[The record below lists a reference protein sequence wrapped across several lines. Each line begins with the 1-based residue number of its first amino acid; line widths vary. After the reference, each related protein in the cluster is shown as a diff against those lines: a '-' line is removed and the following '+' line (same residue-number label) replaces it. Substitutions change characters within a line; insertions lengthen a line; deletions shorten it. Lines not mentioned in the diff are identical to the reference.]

1 MRDNDPQMPA
11 RRACVA
17 ALCGVALLLAAGC
30 GSDGGSSS
38 TRSGRKTV
46 QLALDFTPNAVHAPI
61 YAAVR
66 TGADARHRVRLVI
79 RQPGSGPDALKLV
92 AAGKLDMGILDIA
105 DLAIARQ
112 QHIDVVGVGALV
124 TRPLAALITRD
135 DIARPRDLEG
145 KSVGVSGLPS
155 DPAFLNAI
163 VSHDG
168 GDFSKVRQIT
178 IGFNSVTAIL
188 ARKVQGVPVFWN
200 AEGVALRELGV
211 RTHEFR
217 VEDYGAPAYPE
228 VILVTAR
235 KTLQREPEVIKD
247 TLLAIR
253 DGERAV
259 QADPDA
265 ATRQIAKAA
274 STDDLRLIGAQIAA
288 VRPIFSPTLQ
298 LDRPVLQRWAAFVAR
313 LGIVRAR
320 PDVDSTFAFGVL
332 GAGS

>member
-1 MRDNDPQMPA
+1 MPA
-11 RRACVA
+11 RRARLA
-17 ALCGVALLLAAGC
+17 ALCGLALMLVAAGC
-30 GSDGGSSS
+30 GSGGSSS
-38 TRSGRKTV
+38 SNGSGRKTV
-46 QLALDFTPNAVHAPI
+46 QLALDFTPNANHAPI

-66 TGADARHRVRLVI
+66 TGADARHHVRLVI

-92 AAGKLDMGILDIA
+92 AAGKLDMGILDIQ

-112 QHIDVVGVGALV
+112 EHIDVVGVAELIDK
-124 TRPLAALITRD
+124 PLAALITRD

-145 KSVGVSGLPS
+145 RSVGVSGLPS

-168 GDFSKVRQIT
+168 GDFSRVRQIT

-188 ARKVQGVPVFWN
+188 AKKVQGVPVFWN
-200 AEGVALRELGV
+200 AEGVALRVRGV

-217 VEDYGAPAYPE
+217 IEDYGAPAYPE

-235 KTLQREPEVIKD
+235 KTLRREPDVIKN

-259 QADPDA
+259 QADPGA
-265 ATRQIAKAA
+265 ATKQIAQAA
-274 STDDLRLIGAQIAA
+274 STDDTTLIGAQLAA
-288 VRPIFSPTLQ
+288 TRPVFSPTMQ
-298 LDRPVLQRWAAFVAR
+298 LDRSVLEQWADFDTR
-313 LGIVRAR
+313 LGVVKVR
-320 PDVDSTFAFGVL
+320 PDVPAMFDFGVL
-332 GAGS
+332 GAQPGT

>member
-1 MRDNDPQMPA
+1 MPA
-11 RRACVA
+11 RRARLA
-17 ALCGVALLLAAGC
+17 AFSGLALLLAAGC
-30 GSDGGSSS
+30 GSNGGSSS
-38 TRSGRKTV
+38 NGGSGRKTV

-66 TGADARHRVRLVI
+66 TGADARHHVRLVI

-92 AAGKLDMGILDIA
+92 AAGKLDLGILDIQ

-112 QHIDVVGVGALV
+112 QHIDVVGVAELIAK
-124 TRPLAALITRD
+124 PLAALITRD
-135 DIARPRDLEG
+135 DIARPRDLQG
-145 KSVGVSGLPS
+145 RSVGVSGLPS

-188 ARKVQGVPVFWN
+188 AKKVQGVPVFWN
-200 AEGVALRELGV
+200 AEGVALRERGV

-217 VEDYGAPAYPE
+217 IDDYGAPAYPE

-235 KTLQREPEVIKD
+235 KTLRREPGVIKD

-259 QADPDA
+259 QADPAA
-265 ATRQIAKAA
+265 ATKQIAQAS
-274 STDDLRLIGAQIAA
+274 STDDTRLIGAQIAA
-288 VRPIFSPTLQ
+288 VRPVLSPTLQ
-298 LDRPVLQRWAAFVAR
+298 LDRSVLDQWADFDTR
-313 LGIVRAR
+313 LGVVRQK
-320 PDVDSTFAFGVL
+320 PDVAAMFDFGLL
-332 GAGS
+332 GAKPGT

>member
-1 MRDNDPQMPA
+1 MPA
-11 RRACVA
+11 RRACLA

-30 GSDGGSSS
+30 GSNGGSSDS
-38 TRSGRKTV
+38 GSGRKTV

-92 AAGKLDMGILDIA
+92 AAGKLDMGILDIS

-112 QHIDVVGVGALV
+112 QHIDVVGVGELV
-124 TRPLAALITRD
+124 SKPLAALITRD
-135 DIARPRDLEG
+135 DIARPRDLQG

-163 VSHDG
+163 ISHDG

-178 IGFNSVTAIL
+178 IGFNSVTAML
-188 ARKVQGVPVFWN
+188 AKKVEGVPVFWN
-200 AEGVALRELGV
+200 AEGVALRERGV
-211 RTHEFR
+211 GTHEFR

-235 KTLQREPEVIKD
+235 RTLAREPDVIRS
-247 TLLAIR
+247 TLSAIQ

-274 STDDLRLIGAQIAA
+274 STDDTRLIGAQIAA
-288 VRPIFSPTLQ
+288 VRPVLSPTLQ
-298 LDRPVLQRWAAFVAR
+298 LDRRAIEQWADFATR
-313 LGIVRAR
+313 LRLVRAR
-320 PDVDSTFAFGVL
+320 PDVGTMFDFGVL
-332 GAGS
+332 GAPKS